1 MNLNYALYPHSADAA
16 HCRAEDAFDACD
28 IDHERR
34 YNEALTELIDCP
46 DRHPEYMDDLS
57 DALAAPLATAGIL
70 KWLAR
75 IVAGDVMRPGMAL
88 RDVTDP
94 ANLEAVEADLERL
107 PAEKRG
113 PWLLACALWPVID
126 RHAERLAEGD

>member
-1 MNLNYALYPHSADAA
+1 MSSHALYPHSAEAA
-16 HCRAEDAFDACD
+16 HCRAEDAFDASD

-34 YNEALTELIDCP
+34 YNEALEELID
-46 DRHPEYMDDLS
+46 HPERHQACMDDLS
-57 DALAAPLATAGIL
+57 DALAATLTTGGIL
-70 KWLAR
+70 KWLVR
-75 IVAGDVMRPGMAL
+75 SVADDVLRPGMAI

-94 ANLEAVEADLERL
+94 ANRGAVESDLERL

-126 RHAERLAEGD
+126 RHAERLADVA